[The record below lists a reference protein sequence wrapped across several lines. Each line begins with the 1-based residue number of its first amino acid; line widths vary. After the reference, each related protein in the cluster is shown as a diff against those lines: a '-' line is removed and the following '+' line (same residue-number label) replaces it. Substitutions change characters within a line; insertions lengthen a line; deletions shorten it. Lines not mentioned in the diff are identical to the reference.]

1 MTASSLRRLLFA
13 ALVAAGAAFGAA
25 QAAAEAG
32 RTPTPQPA
40 RPATAEKC
48 VADTDF
54 MRRNHMKTLLHQRDE
69 TMHEGVRA
77 KQFSLANCVSCHA
90 VKGAD
95 GKAVAYSDPKHF
107 CRTCHSYA
115 AVRVDCFECHAS
127 RPDEKAKAAD
137 RGDGPGDPAVSALT
151 AHVAEM
157 KR

>member
-1 MTASSLRRLLFA
+1 MALGLVHRLLVV
-13 ALVAAGAAFGAA
+13 ALLALGAASASA
-25 QAAAEAG
+25 TEVG
-32 RTPTPQPA
+32 RTPVPLPVKPA
-40 RPATAEKC
+40 NVEKC

-69 TMHEGVRA
+69 TMREGVRA

-95 GKAVAYSDPKHF
+95 GKPVAYADPKHF

-127 RPDEKAKAAD
+127 RPDEKGKAAERRD
-137 RGDGPGDPAVSALT
+137 NSSDTALSALT

-157 KR
+157 KK

>member
-1 MTASSLRRLLFA
+1 MALGLVHRLLVV
-13 ALVAAGAAFGAA
+13 ALLTLGADSALAT
-25 QAAAEAG
+25 EVG
-32 RTPTPQPA
+32 RTPVTQTVKPA
-40 RPATAEKC
+40 NAEKC

-69 TMHEGVRA
+69 TMREGVRA

-95 GKAVAYSDPKHF
+95 GKPVAYADPKHF

-127 RPDEKAKAAD
+127 RPDEKGKAAERRD
-137 RGDGPGDPAVSALT
+137 NSSDTALSALT

-157 KR
+157 KK

>member
-1 MTASSLRRLLFA
+1 MAHVPLRRLLLV
-13 ALVAAGAAFGAA
+13 ALVAFGAAFGLARAEAA
-25 QAAAEAG
+25 DAG

-40 RPATAEKC
+40 KPAAAEKC

-69 TMHEGVRA
+69 TMHDGVRA

-90 VKGAD
+90 VKGAE
-95 GKAVAYSDPKHF
+95 GKPVAYSDPKHF

-115 AVRVDCFECHAS
+115 AVRIDCFECHAS
-127 RPDEKAKAAD
+127 RPDEKAKAANA
-137 RGDGPGDPAVSALT
+137 GDPALSAL
-151 AHVAEM
+151 AAYLAEM